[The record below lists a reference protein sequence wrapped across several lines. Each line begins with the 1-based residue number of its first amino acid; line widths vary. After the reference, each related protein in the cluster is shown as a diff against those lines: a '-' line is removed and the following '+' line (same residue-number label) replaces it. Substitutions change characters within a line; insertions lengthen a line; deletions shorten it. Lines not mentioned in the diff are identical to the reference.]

1 MVREECGC
9 ENCQEF
15 SSEIAIHFT
24 WPRVTRARLD
34 PERGVN
40 APPLNIISAHNVC
53 TDSALIE
60 ATVPACRNDARKQLN
75 RMMLA
80 HLEALYAVV
89 SVGTLTSAR
98 AAVSLGP

>member
-24 WPRVTRARLD
+24 WPRLTRARLD

-40 APPLNIISAHNVC
+40 AHPF
-53 TDSALIE
+53 
-60 ATVPACRNDARKQLN
+60 
-75 RMMLA
+75 
-80 HLEALYAVV
+80 
-89 SVGTLTSAR
+89 
-98 AAVSLGP
+98 